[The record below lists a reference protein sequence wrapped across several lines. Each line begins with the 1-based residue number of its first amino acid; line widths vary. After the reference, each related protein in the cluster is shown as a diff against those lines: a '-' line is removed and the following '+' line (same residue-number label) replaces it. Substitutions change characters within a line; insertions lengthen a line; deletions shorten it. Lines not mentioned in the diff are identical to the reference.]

1 MTYNIRGCVGADGR
15 CEPQRVA
22 EVIRSFRPDVVALQE
37 VDVGQGRSGNL
48 DQAQHLAQL
57 TDLSAHFTSARE
69 TGGGRYGNAILT
81 HHPYEL
87 RAEGIL
93 PVRRGE
99 VRAAQ
104 WLRLSLPEGYLDVVN
119 THLSLHFFERLAQ
132 ARALFSD
139 DPALPELGRE
149 PAPFAA
155 LHGTLDRL
163 ILCGDFNCGA
173 LSPIY
178 FWLRHRLRDA
188 QRAGG
193 RSAQATWPARY
204 PLLRL
209 DHVWLGRDLLV
220 DRVEVPR
227 NRMVRMASD
236 HVPIVVDLT
245 LETATA
251 SDSGTA

>member
-15 CEPQRVA
+15 CAPARVA
-22 EVIRSFRPDVVALQE
+22 EVIRAFEPDVVALQE
-37 VDVGQGRSGNL
+37 VDVGQGRSGGL
-48 DQAQHLAQL
+48 DQAQHLAEL

-93 PVRRGE
+93 PVHRGE

-139 DPALPELGRE
+139 DPALPEVGRE

-155 LHGTLDRL
+155 LRGTLDRL
-163 ILCGDFNCGA
+163 ILCGDFNSGA

-178 FWLRHRLRDA
+178 FWLRHRLLDA

-193 RSAQATWPARY
+193 RSARPTWPARY

-209 DHVWLGRDLLV
+209 DHVWLGRDLRV
-220 DRVEVPR
+220 KRVEVPR
-227 NRMVRMASD
+227 SRATARASD
-236 HVPIVVDLT
+236 HLPIIVDLA
-245 LETATA
+245 LEADA
-251 SDSGTA
+251 AGA

>member
-1 MTYNIRGCVGADGR
+1 MTFNIRHGENMD
-15 CEPQRVA
+15 RVYA
-22 EVIRSFRPDVVALQE
+22 LEGIAAVIREQRPDVVALQE
-37 VDVGQGRSGNL
+37 VDVGQGRSGGL
-48 DQAQHLAQL
+48 DQARHLAEL

-81 HHPYEL
+81 HHPYQL
-87 RAEGIL
+87 QAEGIL

-119 THLSLHFFERLAQ
+119 THLSLHFLERLAQ

-139 DPALPELGRE
+139 DPVLPAAGRE
-149 PAPFAA
+149 PAPFPA
-155 LHGTLDRL
+155 LRGTLDRL

-173 LSPIY
+173 LSPLY
-178 FWLRHRLRDA
+178 FWLQHRLHDA

-193 RSAQATWPARY
+193 RSARATWPARC

-209 DHVWLGRDLLV
+209 DHVWVGKHLRV
-220 DRVEVPR
+220 ERVEVPR
-227 NRMVRMASD
+227 EGGARTASD
-236 HVPIVVDLT
+236 HLPIVVDLAI
-245 LETATA
+245 ETDEA
-251 SDSGTA
+251 S

>member
-1 MTYNIRGCVGADGR
+1 MTYNIRGCVGADGK
-15 CEPQRVA
+15 CEPSRVA
-22 EVIRSFRPDVVALQE
+22 DVIRSVEPDVVALQE

-48 DQAQHLAQL
+48 DQAQHLAEL
-57 TDLSAHFTSARE
+57 TNLSAHFTSARA
-69 TGGGRYGNAILT
+69 TGGGHYGNAILT

-119 THLSLHFFERLAQ
+119 THLSLHFLERLTQ

-155 LHGTLDRL
+155 LSGTLERL
-163 ILCGDFNCGA
+163 ILCGDFNSGA
-173 LSPIY
+173 FSPIY
-178 FWLRHRLRDA
+178 FWLRHRLTDV

-193 RSAQATWPARY
+193 RSARATWPARC

-209 DHVWLGRDLLV
+209 DHVWIGRDL
-220 DRVEVPR
+220 RVERVDVPR
-227 NRMVRMASD
+227 DPGTRTASD
-236 HVPIVVDLT
+236 HLPIVVDLAI
-245 LETATA
+245 ETSKA
-251 SDSGTA
+251 SA